1 MSQTETHSNAD
12 QKPPVSIGFYSLGC
26 AKNLV
31 DSQVMAGNLLTDGLC
46 LAPSPAE
53 ADVVI
58 VNTCSFI
65 QDARD
70 ESYDSIAEA
79 CELKVSGNC
88 RAVIV
93 TGCLPQ
99 RYRDSIKTQLP
110 DVDAFIGLDELEDIS
125 SVVQQVLG
133 DHEPIRRISETPTRL
148 YEPRLPQLSLT
159 GGPFA
164 YLKIAEGCN
173 HACAFCAIPGIR
185 GKHRSRSI
193 SGIVAEAEKLL
204 ESGCRELVIISQD
217 VTSYGH
223 DLADNIRLPQLLRA
237 LGDIGG
243 EFWIRLLYGYPSHLS
258 DAILETMADIP
269 QVCHYLDIPI
279 QHSHPD
285 VLRLMKRT
293 NTIAPVQTMVQR
305 ARTAMPDV
313 TLRTTCLV
321 GHPGE
326 RDHHF
331 EHLLDFVRQSRFDHL
346 GSFAF
351 SPEEGTPAA
360 TMPNIPDAKTAQER
374 RDALMLVQQDIV
386 DDKAM
391 KLVGK
396 RAVCLLEQQHPEHD
410 SVWIGRTTR
419 YAPEVDG
426 CVYVEGL
433 ADGKPGDLVSVR
445 YTEQDGY
452 DMIAVVSQQQ
462 D

>member
-1 MSQTETHSNAD
+1 MSQTETHSMTD
-12 QKPPVSIGFYSLGC
+12 TKTPISIGFYSLGC

-31 DSQVMAGNLLTDGLC
+31 DSQLMAGNLLSNGLR

-65 QDARD
+65 QDARN

-79 CELKVSGNC
+79 CALKANGQC

-99 RYRDSIKTQLP
+99 RYRDDIKNRLP
-110 DVDAFIGLDELEDIS
+110 DVDAFTGLDELEDITR
-125 SVVQQVLG
+125 VVQQVLG
-133 DHEPIRRISETPTRL
+133 KHDTIRHISETPTRL
-148 YEPRLPQLSLT
+148 YEPRLPELSLT

-185 GKHRSRSI
+185 GKHRSRRI
-193 SGIVAEAEKLL
+193 DGIVAEAESLL
-204 ESGCRELVIISQD
+204 EAGFRELVIISQD
-217 VTSYGH
+217 VTAYGH
-223 DLADNIRLPQLLRA
+223 DLPDDTRLPQLLRA
-237 LGDIGG
+237 LGRIGG
-243 EFWIRLLYGYPSHLS
+243 DFWIRLLYGYPSHLS
-258 DAILETMADIP
+258 DTILETMAEIP
-269 QVCHYLDIPI
+269 QICHYLDIPI

-285 VLRLMKRT
+285 VLRSMQRS
-293 NTIAPVQTMVQR
+293 NTITPVQNMVQR
-305 ARTAMPDV
+305 ARVAMPDV

-326 RDHHF
+326 TDDHF
-331 EHLLDFVRQSRFDHL
+331 KHLLDFVQQARFDHL
-346 GSFAF
+346 GSFTF

-360 TMPNIPDAKTAQER
+360 TMPDRPNAETARDR
-374 RDALMLVQQDIV
+374 REALMLAQQKIV
-386 DDKAM
+386 DNKAEELIGQSAM
-391 KLVGK
+391 
-396 RAVCLLEQQHPEHD
+396 CLLEQQHPEYD
-410 SVWIGRTTR
+410 SVWIGRTER

-426 CVYVEGL
+426 CVYVE
-433 ADGKPGDLVSVR
+433 DITTGKPGDFISVH

-452 DMIAVVSQQQ
+452 DMIAVVSP
-462 D
+462 